1 MSNEQPSKMKI
12 VSALDR
18 ISYPVKSGNLPV
30 HVLMCDNGLV
40 DMHLHCTCA
49 KVVILGPSIV
59 DRSNLLHLES
69 GNDQQQKENQNHRCL
84 PKHLPAI
91 QVFRLIMFY

>member
-1 MSNEQPSKMKI
+1 M
-12 VSALDR
+12 
-18 ISYPVKSGNLPV
+18 Y
-30 HVLMCDNGLV
+30 DNGLV

-69 GNDQQQKENQNHRCL
+69 DNGQQQRYNQSHRCL

-91 QVFRLIMFY
+91 QVFRLRMFYLQGILLKVGSDIEFIGPDSLIGDRTDPEPI